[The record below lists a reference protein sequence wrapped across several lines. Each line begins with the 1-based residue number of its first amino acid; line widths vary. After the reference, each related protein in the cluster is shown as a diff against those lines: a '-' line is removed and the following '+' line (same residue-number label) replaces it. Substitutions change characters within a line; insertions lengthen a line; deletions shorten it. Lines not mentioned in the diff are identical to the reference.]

1 MHDANVLVVDDIG
14 AIVEELVT
22 LMALHG
28 IRAVGAADLTE
39 AIDKLENG
47 PELRVIS
54 CDVRLDRE
62 CGLDIIDKVA
72 SHPTL
77 HARKFSYLFVSGD
90 QTQIESLE
98 TQSDIAILSK
108 PVQPRLLIDTLKR
121 VLLATNG

>member
-22 LMALHG
+22 LMALNG

-108 PVQPRLLIDTLKR
+108 PVQPGLLIDTLKR